1 MLRFI
6 AFLCISG
13 FAAVCFAEDN
23 LEGLPQPNYRP
34 EKSDPSWLKSAAQF
48 HGHLGPM
55 VIFGA
60 RMGMAARKAVD
71 AQGYFDVE
79 ITCEGPFVKPPQ
91 SCFLDGLQISTGAT
105 LGKRNLKWIES
116 KKIVIRVK
124 NTRTGKTATLQPR
137 EEFLALLH
145 PPTNENKG
153 ESDGNKT
160 KQPKDHPSLESLAR
174 IIATMPEKEV
184 LTVSQPGTSAD
195 EQEKKKE

>member
-1 MLRFI
+1 MLRIF
-6 AFLCISG
+6 AFLCFSG

-23 LEGLPQPNYRP
+23 LEGLPQPNYQP
-34 EKSDPSWLKSAAQF
+34 EKSDPSWLKDAAQF

-79 ITCEGPFVKPPQ
+79 ITCEGPFVKPPD

-105 LGKRNLKWIES
+105 LGKRNLKWIEA
-116 KKIVIRVK
+116 KTIVIRVK

-145 PPTNENKG
+145 RPTTEKKG
-153 ESDGNKT
+153 ESNANKL
-160 KQPKDHPSLESLAR
+160 QPSDDHHSLESLAR
-174 IIATMPEKEV
+174 KIAAMPEKEI

-195 EQEKKKE
+195 DQEKKKE